1 MNIVKSR
8 KYWYIIALLL
18 ISVGLLSVGI
28 KGFNTGIDYTGGSLI
43 ELRFEQQV
51 EISDVRAVLNDA
63 GLPQDSRVQE
73 SEGNVIMI
81 RTSAL
86 SQEESGALLQGL
98 EEEFGSYD
106 LLRNES
112 VGPTVGKELRN
123 KAILSLVIAF
133 ALMIVY
139 ISIRFELVSGL
150 AAVSTLIHDILITVG
165 LVSVL
170 GLEVNEAF
178 IAALL
183 TIVGYSVNA
192 TIVTFDRV
200 RENMGKWKKGESL
213 DEILHR
219 SIMQTLTRTLNT
231 VLTVV
236 LVLAALLIFGGVTL
250 KSFVAIMLIGVVAG
264 CFSSIFLAS
273 PLWYDL
279 RRLRGER
286 V

>member
-8 KYWYIIALLL
+8 KYWYIIDLLL

-150 AAVSTLIHDILITVG
+150 AAVSALIHDILITVG

>member
-150 AAVSTLIHDILITVG
+150 AAVSALIHDILITVG
-165 LVSVL
+165 LVSVS

>member
-170 GLEVNEAF
+170 GLEVDEAF
-178 IAALL
+178 IAA
-183 TIVGYSVNA
+183 IPYS
-192 TIVTFDRV
+192 
-200 RENMGKWKKGESL
+200 E
-213 DEILHR
+213 
-219 SIMQTLTRTLNT
+219 
-231 VLTVV
+231 VLC
-236 LVLAALLIFGGVTL
+236 I
-250 KSFVAIMLIGVVAG
+250 S
-264 CFSSIFLAS
+264 
-273 PLWYDL
+273 
-279 RRLRGER
+279 
-286 V
+286 

>member
-150 AAVSTLIHDILITVG
+150 AAVSALIHDILITVG
-165 LVSVL
+165 LVSVS

-231 VLTVV
+231 VKHIDTTGYTFPKTVCTSHTHQIPG
-236 LVLAALLIFGGVTL
+236 LVFRQQGCCIF
-250 KSFVAIMLIGVVAG
+250 
-264 CFSSIFLAS
+264 
-273 PLWYDL
+273 
-279 RRLRGER
+279 
-286 V
+286 

>member
-150 AAVSTLIHDILITVG
+150 AAVSALIHDILITVG

-200 RENMGKWKKGESL
+200 RENMGKWKKENLWMKS
-213 DEILHR
+213 
-219 SIMQTLTRTLNT
+219 STA
-231 VLTVV
+231 VL
-236 LVLAALLIFGGVTL
+236 
-250 KSFVAIMLIGVVAG
+250 
-264 CFSSIFLAS
+264 CR
-273 PLWYDL
+273 P
-279 RRLRGER
+279 
-286 V
+286 

>member
-165 LVSVL
+165 LVSVS

>member
-150 AAVSTLIHDILITVG
+150 AAVSALIHDILITVG
-165 LVSVL
+165 LVSVS

-250 KSFVAIMLIGVVAG
+250 KSFLYIVVCCG
-264 CFSSIFLAS
+264 NRDIFVPISLAK
-273 PLWYDL
+273 
-279 RRLRGER
+279 
-286 V
+286 VVQ

>member
-8 KYWYIIALLL
+8 KYWYIIALLF
-18 ISVGLLSVGI
+18 IAVGLLSIGI

-43 ELRFEQQV
+43 ELKLEQQV
-51 EISDVRAVLNDA
+51 EISDVRAVLTDA
-63 GLPQDSRVQE
+63 GLSQDSRVQE

-81 RTSAL
+81 RTSTL

-98 EEEFGSYD
+98 EDKFGSYD
-106 LLRNES
+106 LLRNET

-123 KAILSLVIAF
+123 NAVLALVIAF
-133 ALMIVY
+133 VLMIIYVT
-139 ISIRFELVSGL
+139 IRFELVSGL
-150 AAVSTLIHDILITVG
+150 AAISALIHDVLVTVG

-183 TIVGYSVNA
+183 TIVGYSINA

-200 RENMGKWKKGESL
+200 RENMGKSKKGEPL
-213 DEILHR
+213 DEIFHR
-219 SIMQTLTRTLNT
+219 SIMQILTRTINT
-231 VLTVV
+231 VFTVV
-236 LVLAALLIFGGVTL
+236 LVLGALLIFGGGTL
-250 KSFVAIMLIGVVAG
+250 KSFVAIMLIGVIAG

-273 PLWYDL
+273 SLWYDY
-279 RRLRGER
+279 RRLRGET

>member
-150 AAVSTLIHDILITVG
+150 AAVSALIHDILITVG